1 MVISVTSSVY
11 WDLPKDISHHFELS
25 LNQKKPKTIL
35 HARDMSKEAG
45 VLGVVAGSGQSRG
58 SQEDKVNGRFQYF
71 SFSLFSK

>member
-1 MVISVTSSVY
+1 MVISVKSSAY
-11 WDLPKDISHHFELS
+11 WDLSKDLSHHFELS

-35 HARDMSKEAG
+35 HAQDMSKEAG